1 MTTSFSSQVQILAKQ
16 CLEHNIKVAA
26 AESCTGGWL
35 SHAIVSEPGSSQ
47 WFDCGLVTY
56 SNEAKQKLLG
66 VEKKTL
72 DFYGAVSKEV
82 AQDMAQGLLQRST
95 ADITVAITGIAG
107 PEGGTDEK
115 PIGTVWLA
123 WATRKGKMQTAH
135 EVFLGDRTAVRE
147 QAVKLALEG
156 LIASLRSQ

>member
-1 MTTSFSSQVQILAKQ
+1 MTNSFSALVQELGKQ
-16 CLEHNIKVAA
+16 CLEHNMFVAC

-35 SHAIVSEPGSSQ
+35 SHAIVSEAGTSQ

-56 SNEAKQKLLG
+56 SNESKQKMLG

-82 AQDMAQGLLQRST
+82 AQDMVQGLLQMT
-95 ADITVAITGIAG
+95 GADLTVSITGIAG
-107 PEGGTDEK
+107 PDGGSDDK
-115 PIGTVWLA
+115 PVGTVWLA

-135 EVFLGDRTAVRE
+135 HVFSGDRTAIRE
-147 QAVKLALEG
+147 QAVRVALEG
-156 LIASLRSQ
+156 LIALQS